1 MRSSWIEVDLSAIE
15 DNVRTIRSFLKPGV
29 KLLATVKGNAYG
41 HGAAE
46 VPRFL
51 ESLGVDAFGVAFAE
65 EGVTLRE
72 SGVTKP
78 ILLYGR
84 TFSDSYGLLFDL
96 SLIHI

>member
-1 MRSSWIEVDLSAIE
+1 M
-15 DNVRTIRSFLKPGV
+15 
-29 KLLATVKGNAYG
+29 
-41 HGAAE
+41 
-46 VPRFL
+46 PRFL

-84 TFSDSYGLLFDL
+84 TFSDSYGLLFDYDL
-96 SLIHI
+96 TPNIFDVDNASEISEEAVKRGKR